1 MIRRPPTK
9 SRLVS
14 EVMRSDLSELMQDA
28 PKPLVAHP
36 EAEAERLMLD
46 DADWPMEGPCEC
58 ADG

>member
-1 MIRRPPTK
+1 MIRELPMA
-9 SRLVS
+9 SRLES
-14 EVMRSDLSELMQDA
+14 EVMRSDLSKLMQEA
-28 PKPLVAHP
+28 PKPLAAHP